1 MPWELVPRFPVD
13 AVTSWLYLEEGLNMS
28 YLLQRPIAET
38 PPENARTWQAPKE
51 TAGLWVAEVPCLDD
65 EWERLWTD
73 IGGEG

>member
-1 MPWELVPRFPVD
+1 
-13 AVTSWLYLEEGLNMS
+13 MS